1 MATMINTLFRTIL
14 LDDGAFQEWRERP
27 NLFAR
32 GIVLILV
39 ISLLVTVVAFVTNM
53 VNMVKPADMVVTEI
67 EKGFDE
73 AARVMEEI
81 FLGMP
86 GFGAM
91 DPEARK
97 GMEMALDAYRESMP
111 LYKNMVADIVQIKAP
126 LPRGISGFLQALG
139 MWLTGAL
146 SSIAGWL
153 VYGAMVLVAVN
164 LLGGAAKL
172 PDFLGMVSLYAVPT
186 LLGLLGALLGLLTS
200 IPILGWLL
208 GALAFLLGLAATIWA
223 VVVYIKAV
231 AVVSGLDTGRAILAV
246 IAPPLVLF
254 VLGVVLA
261 VLFGFWIAFLAAV
274 L

>member
-1 MATMINTLFRTIL
+1 MGTLINTLFRTVL
-14 LDDGAFQEWRERP
+14 LDDGAFEEWRERP

-39 ISLLVTVVAFVTNM
+39 ISLLVAVVTFVTN
-53 VNMVKPADMVVTEI
+53 VYNMVKPAEMVVAEI
-67 EKGFDE
+67 DEGFNV
-73 AARVMEEI
+73 AAEVMENI

-91 DPEARK
+91 DPEAQE
-97 GMEMALDAYRESMP
+97 GMRMALQAYRESMP
-111 LYKNMVADIVQIKAP
+111 LYKNMVADIVQIQAP

-139 MWLTGAL
+139 LWLTGAL
-146 SSIAGWL
+146 SSIAGWM
-153 VYGAMVLVAVN
+153 VYGAMVLVVVN
-164 LLGGAAKL
+164 LLGGSAKL

-186 LLGLLGALLGLLTS
+186 LLGLLAALLRLFGS
-200 IPILGWLL
+200 VPILGWLL
-208 GALAFLLGLAATIWA
+208 GALAFLLGLAAIIWA

-231 AVVSGLDTGRAILAV
+231 AVASGLDTGRAILAV
-246 IAPPLVLF
+246 IAPPAVLF
-254 VLGVVLA
+254 VLGLVLA